1 MNMKKRVITFGL
13 ISGGISSLLMVGGT
27 MPLAEKIGF
36 DKAEYLGYSILILSF
51 LMVFFGIRSY
61 RDIVGEGQITFARG
75 FAVGIAITLVAS
87 VCYVVIWELLY
98 FNSSALHGFMDKY
111 AAYTVEKLKASGASA
126 AAVQTKI
133 QDMRKLKVLYEK
145 PLFNALFTFIEPF
158 PVGLVITLVSAAI
171 LRRKRPSAGTPL
183 PA

>member
-1 MNMKKRVITFGL
+1 MKKTVITFGL
-13 ISGGISSLLMVGGT
+13 ISGAISLLLMVGNT
-27 MPLAEKIGF
+27 LIADKIGF

-61 RDIVGEGQITFARG
+61 RDIVGEGQITFVRG
-75 FAVGIAITLVAS
+75 FLVGIAITLVAS
-87 VCYVVIWELLY
+87 VCYVVMWELLY

-111 AAYTVEKLKASGASA
+111 AAYTIEKLKASGASA

-158 PVGLVITLVSAAI
+158 PVGLVITVISAAI
-171 LRRKRPSAGTPL
+171 LRRKRQPAGAAM

>member
-1 MNMKKRVITFGL
+1 MKKTVITFGL
-13 ISGGISSLLMVGGT
+13 ISGAISLPLMVGNT
-27 MPLAEKIGF
+27 LIADKIGF

-61 RDIVGEGQITFARG
+61 RDIVGEGQITFVRG
-75 FAVGIAITLVAS
+75 FVVGIAITLVAS

-111 AAYTVEKLKASGASA
+111 AAYTIEKLKASGASA

-145 PLFNALFTFIEPF
+145 PLFNTLFTFIEPF
-158 PVGLVITLVSAAI
+158 PAGLVITLVSAGL
-171 LRRKRPSAGTPL
+171 LRRKRPSGTPL